1 MPTKFLDSIGLA
13 HFWGKVKD
21 NDVKQSYSEVETQ
34 TETETEHVQPDGIM
48 AASNDELGEE
58 SNGTF
63 HIFFGGTLEEEDYGL
78 DFSDSPQYND
88 GLWFGNFENEEGAK
102 LGSNSDYDSNT
113 DSWTTPIQAQANTR
127 YCYEFEINPS
137 ASIAEAIIMLY
148 GCSFYDENG
157 SKEPIGHIILVAGS
171 DFHSDLDYTPG
182 ENSHPPQYPSI
193 SFTLPDVGE
202 STTLQFNAWMN
213 RNYQTGSIRLGLIPE
228 AYQNKSLII
237 ENIDG
242 TNFRLCFLWDTSK
255 DIETT
260 TRQKLLKTTIEK
272 EDDTEVV
279 VSKPLSGLLQDLSVS
294 VDSSIG
300 IEGVSSSGQTYY
312 SVVYLS
318 DSDPEIIEED
328 S

>member
-1 MPTKFLDSIGLA
+1 MPTKFLDSTGLA
-13 HFWGKVKD
+13 YFWGKVKD

-34 TETETEHVQPDGIM
+34 TETETEHVQPDGTLT
-48 AASNDELGEE
+48 ASDDEIGEE
-58 SNGTF
+58 FNGTF
-63 HIFFGGTLEEEDYGL
+63 SIFFGGTDTLEEGNYEL
-78 DFSDSPQYND
+78 DFSDSPRYNE
-88 GLWFGNFENEEGAK
+88 GLWFGNFEDEEGAK
-102 LGSNSDYDSNT
+102 LGSNSDYDSKT
-113 DSWTTPIQAQANTR
+113 DSWTTSIQAQANTR
-127 YCYEFEINPS
+127 YCYEFEINPN
-137 ASIAEAIIMLY
+137 ASIAEAIIMLH

-157 SKEPIGHIILVAGS
+157 SKEPIGHTILVAGS
-171 DFHSDLDYTPG
+171 DFHSDLNYTPG
-182 ENSHPPQYPSI
+182 NHSYSPQHPSI

-202 STTLQFNAWMN
+202 SVELEFNAWMN
-213 RNYQTGSIRLGLIPE
+213 MNYQTGSISLGLIPE

-272 EDDTEVV
+272 ENETEVV

-300 IEGVSSSGQTYY
+300 IETISSSGQPYY

-318 DSDPEIIEED
+318 DNDVEEE

>member
-1 MPTKFLDSIGLA
+1 MPTKFLDSTGLA

-48 AASNDELGEE
+48 AASDDEFGEGF
-58 SNGTF
+58 NGSF
-63 HIFFGGTLEEEDYGL
+63 HIVFGGTLEEEDYTL
-78 DFSDSPQYND
+78 DFSDSPQYNES
-88 GLWFGNFENEEGAK
+88 LWFGNFENEEGAK
-102 LGSNSDYDSNT
+102 LGSNSDYDSTT
-113 DSWTTPIQAQANTR
+113 DSWTTHIQAQANTR
-127 YCYEFEINPS
+127 YCYEFEINPN
-137 ASIAEAIIMLY
+137 ASIAEALIMLN

-157 SKEPIGHIILVAGS
+157 SKEPIGHTILVAGS
-171 DFHSDLDYTPG
+171 DFHSDLDHTPG
-182 ENSHPPQYPSI
+182 ENSYPPNYPTI
-193 SFTLPDVGE
+193 SFTLPEVGE
-202 STTLQFNAWMN
+202 SVELEFNAWIN
-213 RNYQTGSIRLGLIPE
+213 HGNNNSVRLGIIPE
-228 AYQNKSLII
+228 AYRNKTLTI

-300 IEGVSSSGQTYY
+300 IEGVSSSGRTYY

-318 DSDPEIIEED
+318 DNDPEIIEEE